1 VDGYPAFTYNYL
13 AHDVTTLKATE
24 KLPSG
29 RSTLT
34 YRFEYDGGGR
44 GKGGTGILAVDG
56 KEVARQ
62 RIDRTIMNA
71 FTVDET
77 TDVGLDLSTQVAQDV
92 FPQARDTIFQGQI
105 ESVTVEIL
113 EDETPEA

>member
-1 VDGYPAFTYNYL
+1 
-13 AHDVTTLKATE
+13 
-24 KLPSG
+24 
-29 RSTLT
+29 
-34 YRFEYDGGGR
+34 
-44 GKGGTGILAVDG
+44 
-56 KEVARQ
+56 
-62 RIDRTIMNA
+62 
-71 FTVDET
+71 VDET